1 MDYEGRSIKGAMRK
15 AENLKAN
22 KCLIIGDNEIQG
34 QVVTLKDM
42 STGTQDQV
50 SFTELIKRLKC

>member
-1 MDYEGRSIKGAMRK
+1 MRK